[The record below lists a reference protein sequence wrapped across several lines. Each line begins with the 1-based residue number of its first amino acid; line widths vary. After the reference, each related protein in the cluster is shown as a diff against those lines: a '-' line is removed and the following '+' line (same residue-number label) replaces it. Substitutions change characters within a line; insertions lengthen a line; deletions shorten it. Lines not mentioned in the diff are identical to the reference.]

1 MDIKSKNTNNENDK
15 LENIE
20 LEYTEKESNKAKRK
34 KLFKGIKHERSI
46 FYILTLVL
54 LTTTILAGL
63 EIKDNLRF
71 VIPDR
76 IYTQTQVADNINTY
90 TSLIRDY
97 SLYYKSDKYVKNE
110 SNITQNDINICKQE
124 LQDKA
129 NSDYIDFRESK
140 YVDSDF
146 NSLSYEQQE
155 KILEEERKKIDEKY
169 TLSDEE
175 LKEYIL
181 NRKSNSSNELYNK
194 INSYVNLEFRAYDKL
209 NDIWIGGEELDLTKF
224 KKDSSRYF
232 KEINID
238 YNGNIIEKEYANGR
252 EIDRDSAINKFID
265 NYSYGSRY
273 FVYSIESKVITMED
287 NITGNSNNHNITI
300 YIWMPKNIKSGDVVY
315 ESFEQVSKNINS
327 FYGSVIT
334 FIFSL
339 VLLIICLLY
348 LDKYRYKSK
357 EVEKI
362 INKVKDYPIEYKIGI
377 SIVAWMLW
385 NSGSSIY
392 YDSNNYIRRLNLSS
406 IIWGTVVIIICYL
419 LIRVLI
425 VNYHEETLLK
435 NNLTTKAWDY
445 LRDVMNRGSIIRTF
459 VIMIAIYILSG
470 LVLLFLS
477 AWLWIWPIGILIG
490 IILTIVYI
498 IMLIKDLVYLDKI
511 MVGAKAASEG
521 KLNYKIDEKGRGHLR
536 ELAHDINNIK
546 DGLKKSVE
554 NEMKSENM
562 KTELITN
569 VSHDLKTPLTS
580 IINYIDLLKRENIEP
595 ENARD
600 YVNILDKK
608 SQRLKILI
616 EDLFEASKAAS
627 GAMELNISRID
638 IGQLLKQAL
647 GENDERF
654 KDNNLEVKLNIPD
667 DKIFINGDGKR
678 LYRVFENLISN
689 IVKYSLSNTRVYINM
704 FKESDE
710 VIIVM
715 KNISAYEL
723 SFDTNEITNRFKR
736 GDASR
741 STEGS
746 GLGLAIAKS
755 IVELH
760 NGSFKIEADGDLF
773 KSIIKLK

>member
-1 MDIKSKNTNNENDK
+1 MDTKSKSINK
-15 LENIE
+15 
-20 LEYTEKESNKAKRK
+20 EKESKSDIK
-34 KLFKGIKHERSI
+34 KEENNIKKSFKNNTNTKFII
-46 FYILTLVL
+46 YILTVITLVI
-54 LTTTILAGL
+54 TILSGL
-63 EIKDNLRF
+63 EVKDNLIY

-76 IYTQTQVADNINTY
+76 IYTQTQVAEKIYDY
-90 TSLIRDY
+90 TNLAQNY
-97 SLYYKSDKYVKNE
+97 SLYYKSSTYTDDKN
-110 SNITQNDINICKQE
+110 NITQNDIQICKAE
-124 LQDKA
+124 LQGKADNEYEEYRNDKY
-129 NSDYIDFRESK
+129 N
-140 YVDSDF
+140 DSSF
-146 NSLSYEQQE
+146 NNLTYEQQE
-155 KILEEERKKIDEKY
+155 KILNEEREKINEKY

-175 LKEYIL
+175 MTEYVL
-181 NRKSNSSNELYNK
+181 NRKSNSARDLNNK
-194 INSYVNLEFRAYDKL
+194 IKSYVNLNFRAYDKL
-209 NDIWIGGEELDLTKF
+209 NDIWIGGDEIDVGAI

-238 YNGNIIEKEYANGR
+238 YNGNLIEKIYVNGK
-252 EIDRDSAINKFID
+252 EIERNNALTKFID
-265 NYSYGSRY
+265 NYSYGSRFFGY
-273 FVYSIESKVITMED
+273 ISTEINY
-287 NITGNSNNHNITI
+287 NSEEKHNLTL
-300 YIWMPKNIKSGDVVY
+300 YIWMPTELKSGDVVY
-315 ESFEQVSKNINS
+315 ESFIEVQKNVNS
-327 FYGSVIT
+327 FYLSCIL
-334 FIFSL
+334 FIVFFI
-339 VLLIICLLY
+339 LLIVCILY
-348 LDKYRYKSK
+348 LAKNNKKSLLI
-357 EVEKI
+357 EGIV
-362 INKVKDYPIEYKIGI
+362 NKFKVYPIEYNIG
-377 SIVAWMLW
+377 VAMLAWIIW
-385 NSGSSIY
+385 NNGLRIY
-392 YDSNNYIRRLNLSS
+392 NNSNNYIRRLNFSS
-406 IIWGTVVIIICYL
+406 IIWGIIVVVIYYL
-419 LIRVLI
+419 LIRI
-425 VNYHEETLLK
+425 IISKYNEGTLFK
-435 NNLTTKAWDY
+435 NNITIKIWNY
-445 LRDVMNRGSIIRTF
+445 LSDVMNRGSIIRTF
-459 VIMIAIYILSG
+459 VIMIALYILSG
-470 LVLLFLS
+470 LALLFLS
-477 AWLWIWPIGILIG
+477 AWLWIWPIGLAVG
-490 IILTIVYI
+490 LVLTIIYI
-498 IMLIKDLVYLDKI
+498 VMLIKDLVYLDKI
-511 MVGAKAASEG
+511 MVGAKAAAEG

-608 SQRLKILI
+608 SQRLKVLI

-654 KDNNLEVKLNIPD
+654 KDNRLEVKLNIPD
-667 DKIFINGDGKR
+667 DKIFIDGDGKR

-689 IVKYSLSNTRVYINM
+689 IVKYSLSNTRVYIDM
-704 FKESDE
+704 FKENDE

>member
-1 MDIKSKNTNNENDK
+1 MT
-15 LENIE
+15 
-20 LEYTEKESNKAKRK
+20 EY
-34 KLFKGIKHERSI
+34 
-46 FYILTLVL
+46 V
-54 LTTTILAGL
+54 
-63 EIKDNLRF
+63 
-71 VIPDR
+71 
-76 IYTQTQVADNINTY
+76 
-90 TSLIRDY
+90 
-97 SLYYKSDKYVKNE
+97 
-110 SNITQNDINICKQE
+110 
-124 LQDKA
+124 
-129 NSDYIDFRESK
+129 
-140 YVDSDF
+140 
-146 NSLSYEQQE
+146 
-155 KILEEERKKIDEKY
+155 
-169 TLSDEE
+169 
-175 LKEYIL
+175 L
-181 NRKSNSSNELYNK
+181 NRKSNSASDLNNK
-194 INSYVNLEFRAYDKL
+194 IKSYANLNFRAYDKL
-209 NDIWIGGEELDLTKF
+209 NDIWIGGDEIDVDAI

-238 YNGNIIEKEYANGR
+238 YNGNLIEKIYVNGK
-252 EIDRDSAINKFID
+252 EIERNNALTRFID
-265 NYSYGSRY
+265 NYSYGSRFFGY
-273 FVYSIESKVITMED
+273 ISTEINY
-287 NITGNSNNHNITI
+287 NSEEKHNLTL
-300 YIWMPKNIKSGDVVY
+300 YIWMPTELQSGDVVY
-315 ESFEQVSKNINS
+315 ESFIEVQKNVNS
-327 FYGSVIT
+327 FYLSCIL
-334 FIFSL
+334 FIVFFI
-339 VLLIICLLY
+339 LLIVCILY
-348 LDKYRYKSK
+348 LAKNNKKSLLI
-357 EVEKI
+357 EGIV
-362 INKVKDYPIEYKIGI
+362 NKFKVYPIEYNIG
-377 SIVAWMLW
+377 VAMLAWIIW
-385 NSGSSIY
+385 NNGLRIY
-392 YDSNNYIRRLNLSS
+392 NNSNNYIRRLNFSS
-406 IIWGTVVIIICYL
+406 IIWGIIVVVIYYL
-419 LIRVLI
+419 LIRI
-425 VNYHEETLLK
+425 IISKYNEGTLFK
-435 NNLTTKAWDY
+435 NNITIKIWNY
-445 LRDVMNRGSIIRTF
+445 LSDVMNRGSMIRTF
-459 VIMIAIYILSG
+459 VIMIALYILSG
-470 LVLLFLS
+470 LALLFLS
-477 AWLWIWPIGILIG
+477 AWLWIWPIGLAVG
-490 IILTIVYI
+490 LVLTIIYI
-498 IMLIKDLVYLDKI
+498 VMLIKDLVYLDKI
-511 MVGAKAASEG
+511 MVGAKAAAEG

-608 SQRLKILI
+608 SQRLKVLI

-627 GAMELNISRID
+627 GAMELNIYRID

-654 KDNNLEVKLNIPD
+654 SDNRLEVKLNIPD
-667 DKIFINGDGKR
+667 DKIFIDGDGKR

-689 IVKYSLSNTRVYINM
+689 IVKYSLSNTRVYIDM
-704 FKESDE
+704 FKENDE

>member
-1 MDIKSKNTNNENDK
+1 MDTKSKSINN
-15 LENIE
+15 
-20 LEYTEKESNKAKRK
+20 EKESKLDIK
-34 KLFKGIKHERSI
+34 KEKNNIKKSFKNNTNTQFII
-46 FYILTLVL
+46 YILTVITLV
-54 LTTTILAGL
+54 TTILSGL
-63 EIKDNLRF
+63 EVKDNLIY
-71 VIPDR
+71 VIPER
-76 IYTQTQVADNINTY
+76 IYTQTQVAEKIYDY
-90 TSLIRDY
+90 TNLAQNY
-97 SLYYKSDKYVKNE
+97 SLYYKSSTYTDNKN
-110 SNITQNDINICKQE
+110 NITQNDIQICKAE
-124 LQDKA
+124 LQSKADDEYEEYRNDKY
-129 NSDYIDFRESK
+129 N
-140 YVDSDF
+140 DSSF
-146 NSLSYEQQE
+146 NNLTYEQQE
-155 KILEEERKKIDEKY
+155 KILNEEREKINEKY

-175 LKEYIL
+175 MTEYVL
-181 NRKSNSSNELYNK
+181 NRKSNSASDLNNK
-194 INSYVNLEFRAYDKL
+194 IKSYANLNFRAYDKL
-209 NDIWIGGEELDLTKF
+209 NDIWIGGDEIDVDAI

-238 YNGNIIEKEYANGR
+238 YNGNLIEKIYVNGK
-252 EIDRDSAINKFID
+252 EIERNNALTRFID
-265 NYSYGSRY
+265 NYSYGSRFFGY
-273 FVYSIESKVITMED
+273 ISTEINY
-287 NITGNSNNHNITI
+287 NSEEKHNLTL
-300 YIWMPKNIKSGDVVY
+300 YIWMPTELQSGDVVY
-315 ESFEQVSKNINS
+315 ESFIEVQKNVNS
-327 FYGSVIT
+327 FYLSCIL
-334 FIFSL
+334 FIVFFI
-339 VLLIICLLY
+339 LLIVCILY
-348 LDKYRYKSK
+348 LAKNNKKSLLI
-357 EVEKI
+357 EGIV
-362 INKVKDYPIEYKIGI
+362 NKFKVYPIEYNIG
-377 SIVAWMLW
+377 VAMLAWIIW
-385 NSGSSIY
+385 NNGLRIY
-392 YDSNNYIRRLNLSS
+392 NNSNNYIRRLNFSS
-406 IIWGTVVIIICYL
+406 IIWGIIVVVIYYL
-419 LIRVLI
+419 LIRI
-425 VNYHEETLLK
+425 IISKYNEGTLFK
-435 NNLTTKAWDY
+435 NNITIKIWNSLS
-445 LRDVMNRGSIIRTF
+445 DVMNRGSIIRTF
-459 VIMIAIYILSG
+459 VIMIALYILSG
-470 LVLLFLS
+470 LALLFLS
-477 AWLWIWPIGILIG
+477 AWLWIWPIGLAVG
-490 IILTIVYI
+490 LVLTIIYI
-498 IMLIKDLVYLDKI
+498 VMLIKDLVYLDKI
-511 MVGAKAASEG
+511 MVGAKAAAEG

-608 SQRLKILI
+608 SQRLKVLI

-627 GAMELNISRID
+627 GAMELNIYRID

-654 KDNNLEVKLNIPD
+654 SDNRLEVKLNIPD
-667 DKIFINGDGKR
+667 DKIFIDGDGKR

-689 IVKYSLSNTRVYINM
+689 IVKYSLSNTRVYIDM
-704 FKESDE
+704 FKENDE

>member
-1 MDIKSKNTNNENDK
+1 MDTKSKSINK
-15 LENIE
+15 
-20 LEYTEKESNKAKRK
+20 EKESKSDIK
-34 KLFKGIKHERSI
+34 KEKNNIKKSFKNNTNTKFII
-46 FYILTLVL
+46 YILTVITLV
-54 LTTTILAGL
+54 TTILSGL
-63 EIKDNLRF
+63 EVKDNLIY

-76 IYTQTQVADNINTY
+76 IYTQTQVAEKIYDY
-90 TSLIRDY
+90 TNLAQNY
-97 SLYYKSDKYVKNE
+97 SLYYKSSTYTDDKN
-110 SNITQNDINICKQE
+110 NITQNDIQICKAE
-124 LQDKA
+124 LQSKADNEYEEYRNDKY
-129 NSDYIDFRESK
+129 N
-140 YVDSDF
+140 DSSF
-146 NSLSYEQQE
+146 NNLTYEQQE
-155 KILEEERKKIDEKY
+155 KILNEEREKINEKY

-175 LKEYIL
+175 MTEYVL
-181 NRKSNSSNELYNK
+181 NRKSNSAKDLNNK
-194 INSYVNLEFRAYDKL
+194 IKSYVNLNFRAYDKL
-209 NDIWIGGEELDLTKF
+209 NDIWIGGDEIDVDAI

-238 YNGNIIEKEYANGR
+238 YNGNLIEKIYVNGK
-252 EIDRDSAINKFID
+252 EIERNNALTKFID
-265 NYSYGSRY
+265 NYSYGSRFFDY
-273 FVYSIESKVITMED
+273 FSHETISNTVEVYDDYNNNED
-287 NITGNSNNHNITI
+287 KHNVSL
-300 YIWMPKNIKSGDVVY
+300 YIWMPKELQSGDVVY
-315 ESFEQVSKNINS
+315 ESFIEVQKNVDS
-327 FYGSVIT
+327 FYLSCIL
-334 FIFSL
+334 FIVFFI
-339 VLLIICLLY
+339 LLIVCILY
-348 LDKYRYKSK
+348 LAKNNKKSLLI
-357 EVEKI
+357 EGIV
-362 INKVKDYPIEYKIGI
+362 NKFKVYPIEYNIG
-377 SIVAWMLW
+377 VAMLALIMW
-385 NSGSSIY
+385 NNGLRLY
-392 YDSNNYIRRLNLSS
+392 YSSNNYIRRLNFSS
-406 IIWGTVVIIICYL
+406 IIWGIIVVVIYYL
-419 LIRVLI
+419 LIRI
-425 VNYHEETLLK
+425 IISKYNEGTLFK
-435 NNLTTKAWDY
+435 NNITIKIWNY
-445 LRDVMNRGSIIRTF
+445 LSDVMNRGSIIRTF
-459 VIMIAIYILSG
+459 VIMIALYILSG
-470 LVLLFLS
+470 LALLFLS
-477 AWLWIWPIGILIG
+477 AWLWIWPIGLAVG
-490 IILTIVYI
+490 LVLTIIYI
-498 IMLIKDLVYLDKI
+498 VMLIKDLVYLDKI
-511 MVGAKAASEG
+511 MVGAKAAAEG

-608 SQRLKILI
+608 SQRLKVLI

-627 GAMELNISRID
+627 GAMELNIAKID

-654 KDNNLEVKLNIPD
+654 KDNRLEVKLNIPD
-667 DKIFINGDGKR
+667 DKIFIDGDGKR

-704 FKESDE
+704 FKENDE
-710 VIIVM
+710 VNIVM

>member
-1 MDIKSKNTNNENDK
+1 MDTKSKSINK
-15 LENIE
+15 
-20 LEYTEKESNKAKRK
+20 EKESKSDIK
-34 KLFKGIKHERSI
+34 KEKNNIKKSFKNNTNTKFII
-46 FYILTLVL
+46 YILTVITLV
-54 LTTTILAGL
+54 TTILSGL
-63 EIKDNLRF
+63 EVKDNLIY

-76 IYTQTQVADNINTY
+76 IYTQTQVAEKIYDY
-90 TSLIRDY
+90 TNLAQNY
-97 SLYYKSDKYVKNE
+97 SLYYKSSTYTDDKN
-110 SNITQNDINICKQE
+110 NITQNDIQICKAE
-124 LQDKA
+124 LQSKADNEYEEYRNDKY
-129 NSDYIDFRESK
+129 N
-140 YVDSDF
+140 DSSF
-146 NSLSYEQQE
+146 NNLTYEQQE
-155 KILEEERKKIDEKY
+155 KILNEEREKINEKY

-175 LKEYIL
+175 MTEYVL
-181 NRKSNSSNELYNK
+181 NRKSNSAKDLNNK
-194 INSYVNLEFRAYDKL
+194 IKSYVNLNFRAYDKL
-209 NDIWIGGEELDLTKF
+209 NDIWIGGDEIDVDAI

-238 YNGNIIEKEYANGR
+238 YNGNLIERIYINGKEIERNNALT
-252 EIDRDSAINKFID
+252 KFID
-265 NYSYGSRY
+265 NYSYGSRFFDY
-273 FVYSIESKVITMED
+273 FSHETISNTVEVYDDYNNNED
-287 NITGNSNNHNITI
+287 KHNVSL
-300 YIWMPKNIKSGDVVY
+300 YIWMPKELQSGDVVY
-315 ESFEQVSKNINS
+315 ESFIEVQKNVDS
-327 FYGSVIT
+327 FYLSCIL
-334 FIFSL
+334 FIVFFI
-339 VLLIICLLY
+339 LLIVCILY
-348 LDKYRYKSK
+348 LAKNNKKSLLI
-357 EVEKI
+357 EGIV
-362 INKVKDYPIEYKIGI
+362 NKFKVYPIEYNIG
-377 SIVAWMLW
+377 VAMLALIMW
-385 NSGSSIY
+385 NNGLRLY
-392 YDSNNYIRRLNLSS
+392 YSSNNYIRRLNFSS
-406 IIWGTVVIIICYL
+406 IIWGIIVVVIYYL
-419 LIRVLI
+419 LIRI
-425 VNYHEETLLK
+425 IISKYNEGTLFK
-435 NNLTTKAWDY
+435 NNITIKIWNY
-445 LRDVMNRGSIIRTF
+445 LNDVMNRGSIIRTF
-459 VIMIAIYILSG
+459 VIMIALYTLSG
-470 LVLLFLS
+470 LALLFLS
-477 AWLWIWPIGILIG
+477 AWLWIWPIGLAVG
-490 IILTIVYI
+490 LVLTIIYI
-498 IMLIKDLVYLDKI
+498 VMLIKDLVYLDKI
-511 MVGAKAASEG
+511 MVGAKAAAEG

-608 SQRLKILI
+608 SQRLKVLI

-627 GAMELNISRID
+627 GAMELNIAKID

-654 KDNNLEVKLNIPD
+654 KDNRLEVKLNIPD
-667 DKIFINGDGKR
+667 DKIFIDGDGKR

-689 IVKYSLSNTRVYINM
+689 IVKYSLSNTRVYIDM
-704 FKESDE
+704 FKENDE
-710 VIIVM
+710 VTIIM